1 MLKSLFFS
9 LFTMCLLIVDYT
21 KSYKVL
27 THFLSLNDNME
38 TFSEDQ
44 IFRVSLQQKIDAA
57 ETEED
62 IFVFVEEVNL

>member
-1 MLKSLFFS
+1 
-9 LFTMCLLIVDYT
+9 MCLLIVDYT
-21 KSYKVL
+21 KSHKVL

>member
-1 MLKSLFFS
+1 MFKSLFFS

-21 KSYKVL
+21 KSHKVL